1 MRGLTEHACRS
12 CGTVA
17 QLLDPVANW
26 ECIDCWSD
34 HHSEEIQRADEDEHY
49 VCETM
54 AWAAAIADDFALEK
68 AAAAVADLQTSL
80 DEVV

>member
-1 MRGLTEHACRS
+1 MRGLTEHSCRT

-17 QLLDPVANW
+17 MMLDPVANW

-49 VCETM
+49 VDSM
-54 AWAAAIADDFALEK
+54 VNWAAAVTADCRAEWK
-68 AAAAVADLQTSL
+68 RES
-80 DEVV
+80 